1 MILNG
6 EKFWNQICHLSD
18 HEENVKKRAM
28 EYILG
33 VRNCTFSDIEYFIN
47 EHFFELNTEEATLKI
62 DYSDLKSIPNRK
74 RRLL

>member
-1 MILNG
+1 
-6 EKFWNQICHLSD
+6 
-18 HEENVKKRAM
+18 M

>member
-6 EKFWNQICHLSD
+6 EKFWNQICNLSY

-47 EHFFELNTEEATLKI
+47 EYFFELNTEEPTLKI

>member
-6 EKFWNQICHLSD
+6 EKFWNQICNLSD

-28 EYILG
+28 EYI
-33 VRNCTFSDIEYFIN
+33 IN